1 MAGDPA
7 STGLHGTNFF
17 SVTPR
22 EMRRNAKLWLTPVAA
37 LAMLVG
43 GVVLVVGE
51 SGNDVDASMQVV
63 TTPATTVPV
72 TEPPTTL
79 PLETTTTLGPETTTT
94 LPAETT
100 TTTVVWNHANP
111 RPLPEK
117 SGKGKRIVF
126 QNSLNWVWIVNENEE
141 VVKSVPVSG
150 RDGVPKAGKYRVMSK
165 SEFSQ
170 SIFFPEIKMK
180 WSVRFAISPNG
191 KNTIS
196 FHSIPTCAWEGGHCS
211 PVGPMQTVEQ
221 LGTFQSGGC
230 VRMLDVDAEF
240 LYNFVEVGTRV
251 LVLA

>member
-1 MAGDPA
+1 
-7 STGLHGTNFF
+7 
-17 SVTPR
+17 
-22 EMRRNAKLWLTPVAA
+22 LWLTPTAAAVMLVAGIA
-37 LAMLVG
+37 LAVG
-43 GVVLVVGE
+43 R
-51 SGNDVDASMQVV
+51 SGSDAEASLQTS
-63 TTPATTVPV
+63 TTSTAVPATT
-72 TEPPTTL
+72 TTL
-79 PLETTTTLGPETTTT
+79 PPETTTTLAPETTTT

-141 VVKSVPVSG
+141 VVQSVPVSG
-150 RDGVPKAGKYRVMSK
+150 RDGVPKPGKYRVMSK

-230 VRMLDVDAEF
+230 VRMLDTDAEF

-251 LVLA
+251 LVLK

>member
-1 MAGDPA
+1 
-7 STGLHGTNFF
+7 
-17 SVTPR
+17 
-22 EMRRNAKLWLTPVAA
+22 LWLTPTVAA
-37 LAMLVG
+37 VMLVA
-43 GVVLVVGE
+43 GVALAVGRFG
-51 SGNDVDASMQVV
+51 SDAEASLQ
-63 TTPATTVPV
+63 TSTASSTTV
-72 TEPPTTL
+72 
-79 PLETTTTLGPETTTT
+79 PETTTT
-94 LPAETT
+94 LPPETTTTLAPETTTTLPVETT

-117 SGKGKRIVF
+117 TGKGKRIVF
-126 QNSLNWVWIVNENEE
+126 HNSLNWVWIVNENEE
-141 VVKSVPVSG
+141 VVQSVPVSG
-150 RDGVPKAGKYRVMSK
+150 REGVPKPGKYRVMSK
-165 SEFSQ
+165 SEVSQ

-251 LVLA
+251 LVLK

>member
-1 MAGDPA
+1 M
-7 STGLHGTNFF
+7 
-17 SVTPR
+17 TPR
-22 EMRRNAKLWLTPVAA
+22 EIRRHAKLWLTPTAA
-37 LAMLVG
+37 VAMLVVGVALAVGRG
-43 GVVLVVGE
+43 G
-51 SGNDVDASMQVV
+51 DDAAASLQTSTSSSV
-63 TTPATTVPV
+63 TTA
-72 TEPPTTL
+72 PPTTAA
-79 PLETTTTLGPETTTT
+79 PETTTTLAPETTTT
-94 LPAETT
+94 LPPETT
-100 TTTVVWNHANP
+100 TTTVVWNHSNP

-117 SGKGKRIVF
+117 TGKGKRIVF

-141 VVKSVPVSG
+141 VVMSVPVSG

-180 WSVRFAISPNG
+180 WSVRFAVSPNG

-230 VRMLDVDAEF
+230 VRMLDTDAEF

-251 LVLA
+251 LVLK

>member
-1 MAGDPA
+1 VP
-7 STGLHGTNFF
+7 
-17 SVTPR
+17 
-22 EMRRNAKLWLTPVAA
+22 
-37 LAMLVG
+37 
-43 GVVLVVGE
+43 
-51 SGNDVDASMQVV
+51 
-63 TTPATTVPV
+63 TTVP
-72 TEPPTTL
+72 PTTI
-79 PLETTTTLGPETTTT
+79 PDTTTTVIPETTTT
-94 LPAETT
+94 LPVETT
-100 TTTVVWNHANP
+100 TTTIVWNHANP

-117 SGKGKRIVF
+117 TGKGKRVVF

-141 VVKSVPVSG
+141 VVMSVPVSG
-150 RDGVPKAGKYRVMSK
+150 REGVPKPGKYRVMSK

-230 VRMLDVDAEF
+230 VRMLDTDAEF
-240 LYNFVEVGTRV
+240 LHNFVEVGTRV
-251 LVLA
+251 LVLK

>member
-1 MAGDPA
+1 M
-7 STGLHGTNFF
+7 
-17 SVTPR
+17 TPR
-22 EMRRNAKLWLTPVAA
+22 EARRHAKLWLTPTVAA
-37 LAMLVG
+37 VMLVAG
-43 GVVLVVGE
+43 IALAVGR
-51 SGNDVDASMQVV
+51 SGDDAEASLQ
-63 TTPATTVPV
+63 TLTL
-72 TEPPTTL
+72 PPTTTVAPTTTL
-79 PLETTTTLGPETTTT
+79 PPETTTTLAPETTTT
-94 LPAETT
+94 LPVETT
-100 TTTVVWNHANP
+100 TTTIVWNHANP

-117 SGKGKRIVF
+117 SGKGKRIVV
-126 QNSLNWVWIVNENEE
+126 QNGLNWVWIVDENEQ

-150 RDGVPKAGKYRVMSK
+150 REGVPKPGKYRVMSK

-196 FHSIPTCAWEGGHCS
+196 FHSIPTCAWEGGQCS

-230 VRMLDVDAEF
+230 VRMLDTDAEF

-251 LVLA
+251 LVIA

>member
-1 MAGDPA
+1 M
-7 STGLHGTNFF
+7 
-17 SVTPR
+17 
-22 EMRRNAKLWLTPVAA
+22 
-37 LAMLVG
+37 
-43 GVVLVVGE
+43 LVVGVALAV
-51 SGNDVDASMQVV
+51 GRGGDDAAASLQTSTSSSV
-63 TTPATTVPV
+63 TTA
-72 TEPPTTL
+72 PPTTAA
-79 PLETTTTLGPETTTT
+79 PETTTTLAPETTTT
-94 LPAETT
+94 LPPETT
-100 TTTVVWNHANP
+100 TTTVVWNHSNP

-117 SGKGKRIVF
+117 TGQGTRIVF

-141 VVKSVPVSG
+141 VVMSVPVSG

-180 WSVRFAISPNG
+180 WSVRFAVSPNG

-230 VRMLDVDAEF
+230 VRMLDTDAEF

-251 LVLA
+251 LVLK